1 MIWFLILFVL
11 LSFNNCSFFW
21 FSLCEN
27 KKGLSS
33 RSKTKRTK
41 QTLFAIFPEA
51 KPIYDNRIIEISVGE
66 WENTKKELYSNELRE
81 LSTEEIQK
89 KIVET
94 KEEVFNLRFQQAT
107 GTLEKP
113 SRIRELRHTVA
124 RMKTVLKER
133 EVNE

>member
-1 MIWFLILFVL
+1 MKV
-11 LSFNNCSFFW
+11 
-21 FSLCEN
+21 
-27 KKGLSS
+27 K
-33 RSKTKRTK
+33 
-41 QTLFAIFPEA
+41 
-51 KPIYDNRIIEISVGE
+51 EI
-66 WENTKKELYSNELRE
+66 RE

-94 KEEVFNLRFQQAT
+94 KEELFILRFQQAT

>member
-1 MIWFLILFVL
+1 MKV
-11 LSFNNCSFFW
+11 
-21 FSLCEN
+21 
-27 KKGLSS
+27 K
-33 RSKTKRTK
+33 
-41 QTLFAIFPEA
+41 
-51 KPIYDNRIIEISVGE
+51 EI
-66 WENTKKELYSNELRE
+66 RE

-94 KEEVFNLRFQQAT
+94 KEELFNLRFQQAT

-124 RMKTVLKER
+124 RLKTVLKER